1 MAYLELVRCRLAIQC
16 CIGYFP
22 DGRKRHRTFSLP
34 DVRPGASAD
43 ALASVVRAVA
53 PLLKFPITRV
63 RVVKKYV
70 LTYVSG
76 ESPSERARMSGRTLI
91 DGPDAYPAVSPP
103 LGSARRDAQH
113 EVTRAA
119 DVYAIY
125 MLSVK
130 AKQL

>member
-1 MAYLELVRCRLAIQC
+1 MAVLELVRCRLAIQC

-22 DGRKRHRTFSLP
+22 DGRERRRTFSLP

-43 ALASVVRAVA
+43 ALVSVVRAVA
-53 PLLKFPITRV
+53 PLLKFPISKV
-63 RVVKKYV
+63 SIVKKYV
-70 LTYVSG
+70 LAYGSD

-91 DGPDAYPAVSPP
+91 NGPAAYSAASTP
-103 LGSARRDAQH
+103 LRSARRDARH

-125 MLSVK
+125 MLRNCR
-130 AKQL
+130 